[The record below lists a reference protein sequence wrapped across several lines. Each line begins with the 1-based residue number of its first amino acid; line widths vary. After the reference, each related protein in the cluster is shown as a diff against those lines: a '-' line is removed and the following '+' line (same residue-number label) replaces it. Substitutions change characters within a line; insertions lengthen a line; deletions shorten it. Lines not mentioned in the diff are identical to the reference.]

1 MKRHTDEEI
10 ERAAERFADLA
21 DRLDPATTLADHLDD
36 LHTIVVAVD
45 AVRLDETRIRDAVN
59 AARRNGRSWNLI
71 ADERSASPARP
82 HANASAA
89 APTTWPEN

>member
-21 DRLDPATTLADHLDD
+21 DRLEPATTLADRLDD
-36 LHTIVVAVD
+36 LQTIVAAVD

-59 AARRNGRSWNLI
+59 TARRNGRSWNLI
-71 ADERSASPARP
+71 AVALGVSRQVLAAGRTDVE
-82 HANASAA
+82 AN
-89 APTTWPEN
+89 PGQR